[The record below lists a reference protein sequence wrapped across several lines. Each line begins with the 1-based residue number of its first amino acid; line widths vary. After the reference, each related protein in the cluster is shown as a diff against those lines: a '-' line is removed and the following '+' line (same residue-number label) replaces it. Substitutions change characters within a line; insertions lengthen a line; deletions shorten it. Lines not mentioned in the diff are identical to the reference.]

1 MKKYFYPD
9 SIARAVLI
17 FIINMGVMFLI
28 TFFVRGKF
36 LIPDV
41 IFQVII
47 SFLNAV
53 ISILDKPVTDA
64 KLLIDTIGEK
74 DIYTWVVDDLD
85 ALNTKPFIFAEVV
98 RAKMPKEAIETPTTV
113 TDDEHEKQPL

>member
-41 IFQVII
+41 IFQAII
-47 SFLNAV
+47 SFLNAFM
-53 ISILDKPVTDA
+53 SILDKPVVDA

-74 DIYTWVVDDLD
+74 DIYTWVVEDLEQ
-85 ALNTKPFIFAEVV
+85 LNTKPFIFAEVV
-98 RAKMPKEAIETPTTV
+98 RSKLPKETSTTV